1 MSADGPVARQNGGMR
16 GCFAAPE
23 PASFR
28 TRPRFPALAAID
40 ERETGRADLADRAR
54 GPTHQG
60 PIEPDRGRDHEAGRA
75 PSCRNVVDDID
86 LARAG
91 TLAMGGRRRG
101 MDIIAKPIWSPL
113 RYVRTPAVPTPAIVF
128 KSDDG
133 APMPAVTD
141 LARAGRVE
149 QLARP

>member
-1 MSADGPVARQNGGMR
+1 MR

-28 TRPRFPALAAID
+28 TRPRSPALAAID
-40 ERETGRADLADRAR
+40 ERETGRADRAR
-54 GPTHQG
+54 GPTHQSS
-60 PIEPDRGRDHEAGRA
+60 IEPDGGRDHETGRD
-75 PSCRNVVDDID
+75 PSCRNVADGID
-86 LARAG
+86 PARAG
-91 TLAMGGRRRG
+91 TLAMEGRPRG

-113 RYVRTPAVPTPAIVF
+113 RYVRTPAVPTPAVVF

-133 APMPAVTD
+133 APMPAITD